1 MRMFTNQLVPMA
13 LLVIFFIDAL
23 LLAGLVVLKSLHRRH
38 MRSHDVRR
46 HEYLG
51 LLSRH
56 ISFENYHEP
65 ITETMAEDQAFLDA
79 LIDMRNAITGDEV
92 STLRRIVNHHG
103 VIERQMR
110 YLDSSILLSRRLRA
124 AVALAELGDEISA
137 GTLMRHLDDREPEI
151 RIQSARGLGR
161 IQWTPA
167 IDQIVSRFSDEIP
180 WVRVRFSDT
189 LIGYGTKA
197 TWPLLAYIRIN
208 HRFDSKGPALALRT
222 LAQIQDDQ
230 AVGPLLEVLDET
242 TDLEIQIATVDAL
255 SELGSSEAL
264 PAVESLLDSE
274 QWELRSKSASA
285 LGKLGDPSAIPRLM
299 TVMRDEN
306 WWVRRS
312 AAAAVARLPEGI
324 EALYRS
330 LDDEDPF
337 AADAAAEALA
347 DAGELVTARERAEEI
362 GVENEPLLAHMGSD
376 VQT

>member
-1 MRMFTNQLVPMA
+1 MFSDQLAPMA
-13 LLVIFFIDAL
+13 VLVIFSIDVA
-23 LLAGLVVLKSLHRRH
+23 LLAGLVVLKSIHRRR
-38 MRSHDVRR
+38 MQSRSLRR
-46 HEYLG
+46 QEYLG

-56 ISFENYHEP
+56 LSFDNYTEP
-65 ITETMAEDQAFLDA
+65 ITESVAQDQAFLDA
-79 LIDMRNAITGDEV
+79 LIDMRNAITGEEV

-103 VIERQMR
+103 VIEKQMK
-110 YLDSSILLSRRLRA
+110 YLDTSWLISRRLRA
-124 AVALAELGDEISA
+124 AVALAELGDETSA
-137 GTLMRHLDDREPEI
+137 ETLMRHLDDREPEI

-167 IDQIVSRFSDEIP
+167 IDQIVSRFGDEIP

-222 LAQIQDDQ
+222 IAQIQDDQ
-230 AVGPLLEVLDET
+230 AVGPLLEVLDES

-255 SELGSSEAL
+255 SELGSPEAL
-264 PAVESLLDSE
+264 TAVDSLLDSE
-274 QWELRSKSASA
+274 HWELRAKAASA
-285 LGKLGDPSAIPRLM
+285 LGGLGEPTAIPRLV
-299 TVMRDEN
+299 TAMRDEN

-312 AAAAVARLPEGI
+312 AAAAIARLPGGI

-347 DAGELVTARERAEEI
+347 DAGELVSARERAEEI
-362 GVENEPLLAHMGSD
+362 GVDNEPLLAHMGSD
-376 VQT
+376 QHP

>member
-1 MRMFTNQLVPMA
+1 MFTNQLVPMA

-137 GTLMRHLDDREPEI
+137 DTLMRHLDDREPEI

-161 IQWTPA
+161 IRWTPA
-167 IDQIVSRFSDEIP
+167 IDQIVSRFGDEIP

-255 SELGSSEAL
+255 SELGSPEAL
-264 PAVESLLDSE
+264 PAVDSLLDSD
-274 QWELRSKSASA
+274 QWELRSKSAKA

-312 AAAAVARLPEGI
+312 AAAAVARLPGGI

-347 DAGELVTARERAEEI
+347 DVGELVTARERAQEI

-376 VQT
+376 VET

>member
-1 MRMFTNQLVPMA
+1 
-13 LLVIFFIDAL
+13 
-23 LLAGLVVLKSLHRRH
+23 
-38 MRSHDVRR
+38 
-46 HEYLG
+46 
-51 LLSRH
+51 
-56 ISFENYHEP
+56 
-65 ITETMAEDQAFLDA
+65 
-79 LIDMRNAITGDEV
+79 
-92 STLRRIVNHHG
+92 
-103 VIERQMR
+103 
-110 YLDSSILLSRRLRA
+110 
-124 AVALAELGDEISA
+124 
-137 GTLMRHLDDREPEI
+137 
-151 RIQSARGLGR
+151 
-161 IQWTPA
+161 
-167 IDQIVSRFSDEIP
+167 VSRFGDEIP

-230 AVGPLLEVLDET
+230 AVGPLLKILDET

-255 SELGSSEAL
+255 SELGSPEAL
-264 PAVESLLDSE
+264 PAVDSLLDSE

-299 TVMRDEN
+299 TAMRDEN

-312 AAAAVARLPEGI
+312 AAAAIARLPEGI